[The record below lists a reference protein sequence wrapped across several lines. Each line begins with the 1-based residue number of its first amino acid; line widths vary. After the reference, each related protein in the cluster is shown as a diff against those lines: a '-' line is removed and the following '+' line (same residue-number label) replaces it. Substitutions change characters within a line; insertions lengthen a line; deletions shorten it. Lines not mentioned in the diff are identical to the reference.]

1 MFLDLLAPFFVGLV
15 GSVHCLGMC
24 GPLIVAYSLHLRN
37 PLEGLPTRSSAVY
50 VGVLHHALFHVGR
63 LLTYGFLGA
72 LAAGLFYMAN
82 LALFFK
88 ELRGGLT
95 VLGGILMVLL
105 GLVIL
110 RIIPLPGF
118 FSIFSDGKGLAGAGW
133 FASFLRSKRLGSKV
147 GLGLATGFLPCGL
160 SWAMIAKA
168 AATQHV
174 AMGFLSMIA
183 FGLGTIPILLMTGVS
198 ASFFSLRTRLFGE
211 KLAALAVILM
221 GLILLYKGGRI
232 FV

>member
-37 PLEGLPTRSSAVY
+37 PLEGLPTRSSAVH
-50 VGVLHHALFHVGR
+50 VGVLHHALFHMGR

-82 LALFFK
+82 LTLFFK

-95 VLGGILMVLL
+95 VVGGVLMMLL
-105 GLVIL
+105 GLMIL
-110 RIIPLPGF
+110 KVAPLPGF
-118 FSIFSDGKGLAGAGW
+118 VTRFTDGRGLSGSG
-133 FASFLRSKRLGSKV
+133 SLVPFLHSKQPGSKV
-147 GLGLATGFLPCGL
+147 ALGLATGFLPCGL

-168 AATQHV
+168 AATQNV
-174 AMGFLSMIA
+174 ALGFLTMIA
-183 FGLGTIPILLMTGVS
+183 FGLGTLPILFAAGVS
-198 ASFFSLRTRLFGE
+198 ASFFSLKTRLFGE
-211 KLAALAVILM
+211 RIAALSVILM
-221 GLILLYKGGRI
+221 GLILVYKGGRI

>member
-1 MFLDLLAPFFVGLV
+1 M
-15 GSVHCLGMC
+15 
-24 GPLIVAYSLHLRN
+24 
-37 PLEGLPTRSSAVY
+37 
-50 VGVLHHALFHVGR
+50 GR
-63 LLTYGFLGA
+63 LLTYGLLGA

-95 VLGGILMVLL
+95 VVGGILMVLL

-110 RIIPLPGF
+110 RVVPLPGF
-118 FSIFSDGKGLAGAGW
+118 FRVFSDGKGFSGAGW
-133 FASFLRSKRLGSKV
+133 LVSSFHSKRLCSKI

-168 AATQHV
+168 AATQNV
-174 AMGFLSMIA
+174 AVGFLTMIA

-198 ASFFSLRTRLFGE
+198 ASFFSLKTRLFGE
-211 KLAALAVILM
+211 RIAALSVILM
-221 GLILLYKGGRI
+221 GLILVYRGGRS